1 MKKIINTKK
10 APKAIGPYNQAVL
23 IKDILYCSGQIGI
36 NPKTNQLINNNI
48 EEETKQ
54 VLENIMAILDTEK
67 MTVSNVVKS
76 SIFITDMSQY
86 TKINSIYSKYFTND
100 SPARE
105 TIEVSKLPKDA
116 NIEISI
122 IAVKD

>member
-86 TKINSIYSKYFTND
+86 TKMNSIYSKYFTND

>member
-122 IAVKD
+122 IAV